1 MASLCHPW
9 FATTNLSYRFPIFE
23 TSATALC
30 GTTGIRYSLVESP
43 CLMVES
49 QFWADKSVKSPCVIL
64 KFTVTHLKS
73 PFLKVKPVKPPF
85 SKEFSPHSLHLPG
98 LHSKGLAQKVL
109 RAEVVGPTWHQG
121 LLRPRT
127 TMVPPGFPNGKYRNI
142 ICKWIFNSYWTYWS
156 IKKKKWWRLGIL
168 PKHGNWM
175 WSFDRHEM
183 TEMNWNLRGHDL
195 WLA

>member
-1 MASLCHPW
+1 
-9 FATTNLSYRFPIFE
+9 
-23 TSATALC
+23 
-30 GTTGIRYSLVESP
+30 
-43 CLMVES
+43 MVES

-156 IKKKKWWRLGIL
+156 ILKKNEDLGFYPNMGIECEVLIVMKWLKWIEIL
-168 PKHGNWM
+168 EVMICDWHSWIVTCLIVTCCLYLMGM
-175 WSFDRHEM
+175 
-183 TEMNWNLRGHDL
+183 G
-195 WLA
+195 WLSTISNGKAIYIYIYKVT